1 MESLAFYFM
10 DCGPAGRTL
19 DEFSNSF
26 SFGFPICKMEM
37 LIVSLTPEV
46 SFEEEIICFPTVL
59 GMQEALGASYGYPHW
74 NS

>member
-1 MESLAFYFM
+1 
-10 DCGPAGRTL
+10 
-19 DEFSNSF
+19 
-26 SFGFPICKMEM
+26 MEM

-46 SFEEEIICFPTVL
+46 SFEEEIISFPTVL